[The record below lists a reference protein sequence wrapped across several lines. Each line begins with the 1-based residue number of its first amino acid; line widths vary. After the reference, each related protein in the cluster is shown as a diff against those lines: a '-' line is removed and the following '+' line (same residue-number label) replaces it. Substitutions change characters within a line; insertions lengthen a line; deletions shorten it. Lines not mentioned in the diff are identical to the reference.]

1 MPRACRPYRA
11 QTKGKVERPIR
22 YLRESSGLR
31 RLRFGGGKRDAAG
44 RALLAA
50 LGLVALTEQD
60 ARGYALRSRCDLVC
74 DGVAAL
80 ELVHADGSK
89 QPVEVSCREARDLYC
104 EAYEAAEQAGI
115 AFSSITLQPQPK
127 LVEIVRRSR
136 EHTPWMAA
144 QRARRTW
151 RLRRW
156 PLPATRTRMGACSAS
171 R

>member
-1 MPRACRPYRA
+1 MVASETRP
-11 QTKGKVERPIR
+11 VERCWPR
-22 YLRESSGLR
+22 WGWCRLPSRTREGM
-31 RLRFGGGKRDAAG
+31 
-44 RALLAA
+44 
-50 LGLVALTEQD
+50 
-60 ARGYALRSRCDLVC
+60 RCDLVC

-89 QPVEVSCREARDLYC
+89 EPVEVSCREARDLYC
-104 EAYEAAEQAGI
+104 EAYEAAVEAGI
-115 AFSSITLQPQPK
+115 AFSSITLKPQPK

-136 EHTPWMAA
+136 EHTPRMAA